1 MLLIVCEKFMVEK
14 RNLKVPSELENVI
27 EQSTFEKARLY
38 ALDKGVY
45 SFIHGTYSQI
55 EAYVLKTFQ

>member
-1 MLLIVCEKFMVEK
+1 MVEK
-14 RNLKVPSELENVI
+14 KNLKVPSELENVI

-55 EAYVLKTFQ
+55 EAYVKRILS